1 MVSVLIVTYRSE
13 RHILSC
19 LASLPWADGGIE
31 VYVVDNSPSP
41 ETRTRIEA
49 FMRKTASRI
58 VRLIPGREH
67 GNYAAAVNLG
77 LRSCRGEWI
86 CLLGPDTRMGHGCI
100 ERMTGF
106 LKRHPR
112 VGVAAPR
119 LTNTAGRTLPSCRR
133 FPGFRDALQ
142 EMSGLPRL
150 WPSRFTPR
158 WKMPDFR
165 HDRPADVDQPE
176 ATCLIM
182 RRRVLDEVG
191 PMDEHFP
198 LFFNDVDW
206 CRRIRSSGWRIVYL
220 PDASVAHVRGASVNR
235 EPALKIWRSHQGF
248 YRYLAKHRRAP
259 VDRLALPV
267 LGWLLILT
275 AVLRT
280 GLIPLHPKP
289 RKDE

>member
-13 RHILSC
+13 SHILPC
-19 LASLPWADGGIE
+19 LDSLPWADGGID
-31 VYVVDNSPSP
+31 VCVVDNGPSA

-49 FMRKTASRI
+49 FRRQSAVHR
-58 VRLIPGREH
+58 VRVIPGREPRS
-67 GNYAAAVNLG
+67 YAAAVNLG
-77 LRSCRGEWI
+77 LHSCRGEWI
-86 CLLGPDTRMGHGCI
+86 CLLGPDTRMGADGL
-100 ERMTGF
+100 ERMTRF
-106 LKRHPR
+106 LKRNPG
-112 VGVAAPR
+112 VGVVAPR
-119 LTNTAGRTLPSCRR
+119 LTDAAGRTIPSCRR
-133 FPGFRDALQ
+133 FPGFRDVLR

-158 WKMPDFR
+158 WKMPDFG

-176 ATCLIM
+176 ATCLLL

-191 PMDEHFP
+191 PMDERFP

-206 CRRIRSSGWRIVYL
+206 CRRIRTSGWRIVYL
-220 PDASVAHVRGASVNR
+220 PEAIVAHVRGASVNR

-248 YRYLAKHRRAP
+248 YRYFAKHRGSTLE
-259 VDRLALPV
+259 RLALPV

-280 GLIPLHPKP
+280 GLIPLHSNP
-289 RKDE
+289 RKDK